1 MQMLQS
7 ILGVNI
13 YCLDYITWRVTHKT
27 QQCVVWCGVVWCGV
41 VWCGVVWCGV
51 VWCGVVWRVKAR
63 GIGWIKHVK
72 SGGCVLRTTTEHD
85 HNRMTTR

>member
-27 QQCVVWCGVVWCGV
+27 QQCVVWCSVVCGV
-41 VWCGVVWCGV
+41 VWCSVVW
-51 VWCGVVWRVKAR
+51 
-63 GIGWIKHVK
+63 
-72 SGGCVLRTTTEHD
+72 
-85 HNRMTTR
+85 